1 MPILR
6 DEIHRALEALK
17 SCNTILY
24 PTDTVWGIGCDAT
37 NELAV
42 KKVFEIKKRDESKS
56 LVVLVDSVQMLKKYI
71 NNIPLEALQLLQE
84 STRPTTI
91 IYNNPTGLAKNLI
104 AQDNSVAIR
113 IVRDDFC
120 QQLISEFGK
129 PIVSTSA
136 NLSSQSSPKSFKEI
150 EASILDAVDYVVNL
164 HLDKICSLPS
174 KIVRITT
181 KGELEII
188 RE

>member
-1 MPILR
+1 MTEDL
-6 DEIHRALEALK
+6 EIK
-17 SCNTILY
+17 KCNKVLQVGKLILY

-56 LVVLVDSVQMLKKYI
+56 LVILVDSFQMLENYV
-71 NNIPLEALQLLQE
+71 NNIPIEAVKLLKK

-91 IYNNPTGLAKNLI
+91 IYNNPKGLAKNVI
-104 AQDNSVAIR
+104 ADDNTVAIR
-113 IVRDDFC
+113 IVQEQFC
-120 QQLISEFGK
+120 QKLINEFGK

-136 NLSSQSSPKSFKEI
+136 NISNKPTPKSFKEI
-150 EASILDAVDYVVNL
+150 EPSILGAVDYIVNL
-164 HLDKICSLPS
+164 KQNEITNSPS
-174 KIVRITT
+174 KIVRITSR
-181 KGELEII
+181 GELEII

>member
-1 MPILR
+1 MTEDL
-6 DEIHRALEALK
+6 EIK
-17 SCNTILY
+17 KCNKVLQVGKLILY

-56 LVVLVDSVQMLKKYI
+56 LVILVDSFQMLENYV
-71 NNIPLEALQLLQE
+71 NNIPIEAVKLLKK

-91 IYNNPTGLAKNLI
+91 IYNNPKGLAKNVI
-104 AQDNSVAIR
+104 ADDNTVAIR
-113 IVRDDFC
+113 IVQEQFC
-120 QQLISEFGK
+120 QKLINEFGK

-136 NLSSQSSPKSFKEI
+136 NISNKPTPKSFKEI
-150 EASILDAVDYVVNL
+150 ELSILGTVDYIVNL
-164 HLDKICSLPS
+164 KQNEITNSPS
-174 KIVRITT
+174 KIVRITSN
-181 KGELEII
+181 GELEII